1 MDFEKIRA
9 DLAKVLSEKR
19 YLHTLGVEEV
29 GVRLAER
36 WGENPDEMRI
46 AALLH
51 DCAKGM
57 RINEQF
63 EFCRQ
68 NGIPISREDTLSP
81 GVIHARIG
89 AFLAHWKYHVKERE
103 ILDAIFF
110 HPTGKDNMTRLQK
123 LLFIADYIDPNRD
136 LHVTGDLTELAFDD
150 METAVLEIVIA
161 KNEYLIENR
170 MILHPDSIKLYNWQI
185 IYIEQRK

>member
-9 DLAKVLSEKR
+9 DLKKTLSDKR
-19 YLHTLGVEEV
+19 YKHTIGVEEV
-29 GVRLAER
+29 GVKLAER
-36 WGENPDEMRI
+36 WDENSEELRT

-57 RINEQF
+57 RISEQF

-68 NGIPISREDTLSP
+68 NGIPISREDMLSP

-136 LHVTGDLTELAFDD
+136 LHVTGDLTALAFED

-170 MILHPDSIKLYNWQI
+170 MILHPDSIKLYNSQI
-185 IYIEQRK
+185 MHIEQRR